1 MAITPFG
8 IRKRLKGLL
17 SSPAPPAP
25 AAPKRPKYDVRFV
38 LPDGSDY
45 TTQAK
50 EGDSLVLASGR
61 GPAPIATG
69 CADSSCGTCQVEILA
84 GEDQLTPV
92 TSREAETRSATGVP
106 ESLRLGCQAGVLGPG
121 VEVRIINVF
130 GEEPNV

>member
-17 SSPAPPAP
+17 ASPAPPAP

-69 CADSSCGTCQVEILA
+69 CADSAEAAVEILA

-92 TSREAETRSATGVP
+92 TSREARTRSATGVP

>member
-17 SSPAPPAP
+17 SSPPPPAP
-25 AAPKRPKYDVRFV
+25 SAPKRPKYDVRFV

-69 CADSSCGTCQVEILA
+69 CADSSCGTCQVEVLS
-84 GEDQLTPV
+84 GTDMLTPV
-92 TSREAETRSATGVP
+92 TSRERETRTATGVP
-106 ESLRLGCQAGVLGPG
+106 EDLRLGCQAGVLGAG

>member
-69 CADSSCGTCQVEILA
+69 CADSSCGSCQVEILA

-92 TSREAETRSATGVP
+92 TQLTKLS
-106 ESLRLGCQAGVLGPG
+106 
-121 VEVRIINVF
+121 
-130 GEEPNV
+130 